1 MLGWGR
7 CVDVPVEVEVS
18 DIGGSTRAWGARMG
32 NLDCGPWG
40 LRVLGWEGIPVRI
53 VVLGCGSPGRV

>member
-1 MLGWGR
+1 MPGWGIWI
-7 CVDVPVEVEVS
+7 VVL
-18 DIGGSTRAWGARMG
+18 G
-32 NLDCGPWG
+32 G